1 MSATLLAGISR
12 TTEPQ
17 TMLRR
22 FLALDAVVTGVN
34 GLAYAAVSGPLGRLL
49 GVDDSVLLGLGVFL
63 ALFGAGVGFL
73 ATRRRPP
80 RLPVK
85 LVVGSNL
92 LWAVLSVA
100 ALSLWLEPT
109 TAGAVWIPV
118 QALTVAGFAVLQ
130 WSALR
135 AVTIGPGTNPQPR
148 TRRTPR

>member
-34 GLAYAAVSGPLGRLL
+34 GLAYVAASGPLGRLL
-49 GVDDSVLLGLGVFL
+49 GVDAALLLELGVFL
-63 ALFGAGVGFL
+63 TLFAGGVGYL
-73 ATRRRPP
+73 ASRRQPP
-80 RLPVK
+80 KLPVK
-85 LVVGSNL
+85 AVIDANL

-100 ALSLWLEPT
+100 ALAFWFDPT

-118 QALTVAGFAVLQ
+118 QALTVAGFAALQ

-135 AVTIGPGTNPQPR
+135 VAITA
-148 TRRTPR
+148 

>member
-1 MSATLLAGISR
+1 MSATLLAGIAR

-22 FLALDAVVTGVN
+22 FLALDAVITGVN
-34 GLAYAAVSGPLGRLL
+34 GLAYVAASGPLGRLL
-49 GVDDSVLLGLGVFL
+49 GVDDTVLLGLGVFL

-85 LVVGSNL
+85 IVVDSNL
-92 LWAVLSVA
+92 LWAVLSIA
-100 ALSLWLEPT
+100 ALSLWLDPT

-118 QALTVAGFAVLQ
+118 QALTVAGFAVVQ

-135 AVTIGPGTNPQPR
+135 AAAPGPGTDPR
-148 TRRTPR
+148 PRPGPA